1 MNWKPRGIFLLALAF
16 TSFAGLAVWRM
27 SDGWMSNAE
36 DQELMSLSREATAA
50 ARQAQAYNELFSE
63 RLIDLAGREI
73 ALRQTDPEAKLPRG
87 EFLQSEFAAL
97 SLIKL
102 DREGHNKVDW
112 VLLQGAF
119 QNKWPMEKVKT
130 MLLEMPLDQV
140 RARDSVWYRLPEA
153 SQPLFALLVSVTL
166 PSGDNAVAA
175 GWLPASNLGGLSDAF
190 KSTGREFFIVDERGY
205 ALAFDEQQYVGA
217 LLEKDPV
224 VADTMKRRAL
234 SWSGKSK
241 NLSGQKIWAAT
252 EKVNSS
258 NLFVGVARAQSW
270 AGHFPFGRTVELILW
285 GLALASLV
293 WWWMERNR
301 DKTTYVPAAQLPEP
315 VAPPTPVKV
324 PEPNHDELFKQFSGR
339 IARSFSGP
347 LSSILGHLQLTRAKL
362 GHNNVE
368 EHLSNIEKEARKV
381 RETLENLELLS
392 EPEVLSKKKVDLQE
406 AVLLALEEMKGEL
419 HVKGIQIVRD
429 LKPTATIMAT
439 PEALKF
445 ALVEILKVSTDAML
459 GALDRKITVTSLQ
472 VEQTV
477 KLIVEDT
484 ADVHLTT
491 GSSDQIGLGL
501 TAVRGVVQ
509 NLGGKVSVET
519 KAQGQGNIVKLE
531 FPAVATTEVAK
542 PTLAELPDKM
552 LDEDQDEEEDFIFK
566 LPSSPA
572 VLNGKPALTFA
583 ESEGLGLPSILDPVR
598 STEAPV
604 VFGMELSEESPVQA
618 SREQTFVVNIRKP
631 KVRKKT

>member
-27 SDGWMSNAE
+27 SEGWMSNAE

-50 ARQAQAYNELFSE
+50 SRQAQAYNELFSE

-87 EFLQSEFAAL
+87 EFLQSEFAAI

-112 VLLQGAF
+112 VLLQSAF

-130 MLLEMPLDQV
+130 MLVEMPLDEV

-166 PSGDNAVAA
+166 PSGENAVAA

-241 NLSGQKIWAAT
+241 NLSGQHIWAAT

-258 NLFVGVARAQSW
+258 NLFVGVSRAQTW
-270 AGHFPFGRTVELILW
+270 GHHFPFGRTVELILW

-293 WWWMERNR
+293 WWWMERGR
-301 DKTTYVPAAQLPEP
+301 DKTAYVPSAPQPEP
-315 VAPPTPVKV
+315 VAPPVALKPV

-381 RETLENLELLS
+381 RETLENLSLLS
-392 EPEVLSKKKVDLQE
+392 EPEVQAKKKVDLQE

-419 HVKGIQIVRD
+419 HVKGIQVVRD
-429 LKPTATIMAT
+429 LKPTADIMAT
-439 PEALKF
+439 PESLKF
-445 ALVEILKVSTDAML
+445 ALIEILKVSADAML
-459 GALDRKITVTSLQ
+459 GALERKITVTSLQ

-509 NLGGKVSVET
+509 NLGGKVFVET
-519 KAQGQGNIVKLE
+519 KTQGQGNIVKLE
-531 FPAVATTEVAK
+531 FPAIAVTAVVK
-542 PTLAELPDKM
+542 PTVTELPDRM
-552 LDEDQDEEEDFIFK
+552 LDEDQDYAEDFIFK
-566 LPSSPA
+566 SPA
-572 VLNGKPALTFA
+572 VLNGKPALSN
-583 ESEGLGLPSILDPVR
+583 EQSEDLGLPSILDPVR
-598 STEAPV
+598 SAEAPV

-631 KVRKKT
+631 KVRKKH